1 MLVASFF
8 ILMTLDQA
16 LQKIHRA
23 YEQNVD
29 YPTSTD
35 DDYQLRMGLI
45 GDAID
50 LWGTTE
56 NINWRELFVTLVS
69 AATGDKVTT
78 AGDAVL
84 DMPTDFVRLA
94 TSVTIN
100 SVVYT
105 FVKPERV
112 KYTIDNVALSTF
124 CYITGTPTAYKLNVY
139 PAPTVSSLTVEYMY
153 YKTPTRP
160 TTGTD
165 ILPMSMPDYAIYMT
179 LARLYEGDTRN
190 DMVTFNEAKA
200 KGVLDQMIIANELPP
215 ANEPLSMGDTAYEL
229 TGAAFGQ

>member
-1 MLVASFF
+1 
-8 ILMTLDQA
+8 MTLDQA
-16 LQKIHRA
+16 LQKIQRA

-29 YPTSTD
+29 YPESSE
-35 DDYQLRMGLI
+35 DDYLLRVGLI
-45 GDAID
+45 GDAIES
-50 LWGTTE
+50 WGTTE
-56 NINWRELFVTLVS
+56 NINWRELYTTLS
-69 AATGDKVTT
+69 AAATGDKVTT
-78 AGDAVL
+78 SGDAIL

-100 SVVYT
+100 GIKYT
-105 FVKPERV
+105 YVKPEKV
-112 KYTIDNVALSTF
+112 KYTIDNATESTF

-139 PAPTVSSLTVEYMY
+139 PTPTASSLTVEYMY
-153 YKTPTRP
+153 YKQPTRP

-165 ILPMSMPDYAIYMT
+165 VLPMSMPDYAVYMT

-215 ANEPLSMGDTAYEL
+215 ANEPLLMGDTAYEL
-229 TGAAFGQ
+229 TGAAFGR